1 MSELDTTKEKRLS
14 KHEQVLVRPNYVLR
28 TVDVTRQPNFEPYR
42 ENFKDNP
49 VVEMLDNGKDF
60 TLRENMDFYFW
71 LYQTPDGYLQCLLTR
86 QEVFDVPF
94 GTRCFY
100 VHITIKEGF
109 TTDFVSSPQFLWW
122 LVSPIGR
129 AAKPS
134 VLHDLFYRH
143 NVVMDLLACA
153 KQEQDNY
160 EASFQKPIS
169 QRHADE
175 IFYLSL
181 LLRDIPQW
189 RSWLMYK
196 GLRLFGRFNFHKS
209 LKD

>member
-1 MSELDTTKEKRLS
+1 MLKTEVEKRLS
-14 KHEQVLVRPNYVLR
+14 PHEQVILNDTYVLR
-28 TVDVTRQPNFEPYR
+28 TVDVTKQLDFKPYVANF
-42 ENFKDNP
+42 NANP
-49 VVEMLDNGKDF
+49 RVEMLDNGKDF
-60 TLRENMDFYFW
+60 TLLEGMDFYFW
-71 LYQTPDGYLQCLLTR
+71 MYQLPNGYMQCFLNRPPLS
-86 QEVFDVPF
+86 EVPLNAK
-94 GTRCFY
+94 CFY
-100 VHITIKEGF
+100 VHITIRAGF

-143 NVVMDLLACA
+143 DVEMHLCACA
-153 KQEQDNY
+153 EREEDNY
-160 EASFQKPIS
+160 LSSTIKKVS

-181 LLRDIPQW
+181 LMRRVPTW

-196 GLRLFGRFNFHKS
+196 GLRLFGRFNFHKN
-209 LKD
+209 LKSK